1 MEDTRVFGE
10 KPLTCRKL
18 LKIFV
23 AQCYIEYT
31 SAWARFDL
39 TTLVMIDADR
49 MSSCKTNYRI
59 IVTKMAPNKT
69 VNRYVSNISGS

>member
-31 SAWARFDL
+31 SPWAGL
-39 TTLVMIDADR
+39 NLATLLMIDADR
-49 MSSCKTNYRI
+49 MSSCKANYRI
-59 IVTKMAPNKT
+59 IATKMAPNKT
-69 VNRYVSNISGS
+69 VNRYVYNISGS